1 MASAASDSI
10 SEQQEDQRWDEL
22 AKKIREPN
30 EKLLAEWQKEE
41 KKRQL
46 SNRLAAKADKL
57 LIKDSIRERKE
68 AGKLKRPGGFTGRV
82 AKRTAGAGLSFV
94 GDLIGGIPVA
104 GAIFKALKE
113 EASATLDARREY
125 KEELK
130 AKRQEEIDLLDELA
144 ERRKQ
149 KIKQEAADR
158 EAEEAAARAAMEP
171 ANEEM
176 TEAAEKVSAAAVD
189 LAPVVES
196 FGQIME
202 RFIEKMPAGPSGGT
216 VAEGTVEVDKIR
228 DPKVLEYLHGIEW
241 YAQEGVAQAERFY
254 GPLLDT
260 VERRAK
266 DIGNIKWHVARANG
280 SIGRMEQMMKMN
292 QTHDMEVKEILQ
304 DTHDLTKKALEVQ
317 EDTRF
322 AQILSVLTNLIS
334 GGGLLKALGGAAA
347 GLGKAAVAGVA
358 IVGAWEVGQAIGE
371 ALSKW
376 LETTSWFQP
385 AMEKLFQ
392 AMDAVLAFFGN
403 DESKRR
409 LNVQQQQ
416 DDVAHGNEL
425 MQKALGRQ
433 MTPQEEDYVRKNGT
447 LEGLTKEQFNNDS
460 IIPFSNI
467 DEKDQL
473 EMVRSGVFDKATHK
487 MTPDEFSQYSK
498 EIRDKAAAAQQA
510 NVNQNNVST
519 TNNNSQTVVPQVLS
533 ADPSKEIKRVNR

>member
-57 LIKDSIRERKE
+57 LIKDSIRERRE
-68 AGKLKRPGGFTGRV
+68 SGKLKRPGGFTGRV
-82 AKRTAGAGLSFV
+82 AKRTAGAGLNFV

-144 ERRKQ
+144 EKRKE
-149 KIKQEAADR
+149 KIKKEAAER

-176 TEAAEKVSAAAVD
+176 AEAAEKVSAAAID
-189 LAPVVES
+189 LTPVVEN

-202 RFIEKMPAGPSGGT
+202 RFIEKMPQGGSGGG
-216 VAEGTVEVDKIR
+216 VEGIVEVDKIR
-228 DPKVLEYLHGIEW
+228 DPRVLEYLHGIEW
-241 YAQEGVAQAERFY
+241 YTQEGVAQAERFY
-254 GPLLDT
+254 GPVLDAI
-260 VERRAK
+260 ERQSK
-266 DIGNIKWHVARANG
+266 DIGNIKWHMARANG
-280 SIGRMEQMMKMN
+280 SVGRIEQMMKAN
-292 QTHDMEVKEILQ
+292 QLHDLQVKEVLE
-304 DTHDLTKKALEVQ
+304 DTHDLTKKSLDVQ

-322 AQILSVLTNLIS
+322 AQILSVLTNMIS
-334 GGGLLKALGGAAA
+334 GGGLLKALGGAA
-347 GLGKAAVAGVA
+347 GMLGKGAVAGVA

-371 ALSKW
+371 ALSEW
-376 LETTSWFQP
+376 LQTTSWFQP

-403 DESKRR
+403 EESKRR
-409 LNVQQQQ
+409 LDVQQQQ
-416 DDVAHGNEL
+416 DDVGHANEL
-425 MQKALGRQ
+425 MQKALGRDL
-433 MTPQEEDYVRKNGT
+433 TVQEEDYVRKNGT

-460 IIPFSNI
+460 MIPFKNI

-473 EMVRSGVFDKATHK
+473 EMVRSGVFDKATHQ
-487 MTPDEFSQYSK
+487 MTPEEFTQYSN
-498 EIRDKAAAAQQA
+498 EIKNKAAAAA
-510 NVNQNNVST
+510 EAKVNQNNVST
-519 TNNNSQTVVPQVLS
+519 TNNNSQTVIPSPLS
-533 ADPSKEIKRVNR
+533 ADPKEVKRVNK

>member
-1 MASAASDSI
+1 MANAASDSI
-10 SEQQEDQRWDEL
+10 SEQQEDQRWDDF

-144 ERRKQ
+144 EKRKQ

-202 RFIEKMPAGPSGGT
+202 RFIEKMPTGGASAS

-228 DPKVLEYLHGIEW
+228 DPKILEYLHGIEW

-254 GPLLDT
+254 GPLLDA
-260 VERRAK
+260 VERPAK
-266 DIGNIKWHVARANG
+266 DIGTIKWHVSRANG
-280 SIGRMEQMMKMN
+280 SIGRIEQMMKFN

-304 DTHDLTKKALEVQ
+304 DTHDLTKKALDVQ

-371 ALSKW
+371 ALSEW
-376 LETTSWFQP
+376 LQTTSWFQP

-403 DESKRR
+403 EDSKRR
-409 LNVQQQQ
+409 LDVQQQQ

-425 MQKALGRQ
+425 MQKALGRNL
-433 MTPQEEDYVRKNGT
+433 TAQEEDYVRKNGT
-447 LEGLTKEQFNNDS
+447 LEGLTREQFTNDS
-460 IIPFSNI
+460 IIPFKNI

-519 TNNNSQTVVPQVLS
+519 TNNNSQTVVPSVLS
-533 ADPSKEIKRVNR
+533 ADPSKEIKRVNK